1 MQGVLRER
9 PFERRGARALRAT
22 VRAARR
28 MNTASKAISLHG
40 LKRRALSLGGSKA
53 FDQAMQFLLPIV
65 LARCLDAAT
74 FGEYRLLWLVIGTV
88 LAIGTLNM
96 GVSLYY
102 FLPRAAAP
110 LKKVYVHNTLV
121 YFACAALLL

>member
-1 MQGVLRER
+1 
-9 PFERRGARALRAT
+9 
-22 VRAARR
+22 

-74 FGEYRLLWLVIGTV
+74 FGEYRLMWLVVGTA

-102 FLPRAAAP
+102 FLPRAAAAE
-110 LKKVYVHNTLV
+110 KSVYVHNTIV
-121 YFACAALLL
+121 FFALAFAYTAGCERLRKR

>member
-1 MQGVLRER
+1 
-9 PFERRGARALRAT
+9 
-22 VRAARR
+22 

-74 FGEYRLLWLVIGTV
+74 FGEYRLMWLVVGTA

-102 FLPRAAAP
+102 FLPRAAAAE
-110 LKKVYVHNTLV
+110 KSVYVHNTIV
-121 YFACAALLL
+121 FFALAALVFSLLLSPWSPFAPASMAALGKYGPIRHQ